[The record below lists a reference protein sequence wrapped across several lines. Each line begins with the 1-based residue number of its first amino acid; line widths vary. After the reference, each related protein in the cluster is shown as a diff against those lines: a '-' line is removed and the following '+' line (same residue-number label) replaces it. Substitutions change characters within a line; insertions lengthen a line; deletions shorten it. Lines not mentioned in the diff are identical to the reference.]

1 MLRNKRV
8 SHYIDWVDQDC
19 NDIIIEVAYYY
30 SHGENGDYYTQG
42 TPPEVR
48 IDDVIDEK
56 GNSILSLMTTSELEE
71 IEDQLIQVES
81 DL

>member
-19 NDIIIEVAYYY
+19 NDIILEVAYYY
-30 SHGENGDYYTQG
+30 EHGENGDYYTAG
-42 TPPEVR
+42 SAPEVR

-56 GNSILSLMTTSELEE
+56 GNSILSLMTTAELDE

-81 DL
+81 EY